1 MTEPVTDADLIA
13 MAQQARE
20 RAYAPYSN
28 FPVGAALLGRSGK
41 VYTGCNVENASYPLV
56 MCAERVAV
64 YRAIAD
70 GERQFVAIAV
80 VTETGAT
87 PCGACRQV
95 LREFGGPDGQL
106 RVVVADG
113 AGHSEVFTI
122 TDLLPAAF
130 TPDQLE
136 SRAR

>member
-1 MTEPVTDADLIA
+1 MSEPVTDSDLVA
-13 MAQQARE
+13 LALQARE

-28 FPVGAALLGRSGK
+28 FPVGAALLGKSGK

-64 YRAIAD
+64 YRAVAD

-106 RVVVADG
+106 RVVVADRTG
-113 AGHSEVFTI
+113 QWEAFTI
-122 TDLLPAAF
+122 SDLLPAAF

-136 SRAR
+136 YRAR